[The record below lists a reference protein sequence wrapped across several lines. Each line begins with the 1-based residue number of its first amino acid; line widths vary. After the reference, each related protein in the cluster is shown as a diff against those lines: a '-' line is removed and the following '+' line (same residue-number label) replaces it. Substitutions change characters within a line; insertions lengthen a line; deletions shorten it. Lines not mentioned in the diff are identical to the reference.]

1 MAKQLI
7 NVGTTP
13 NDGTGDTLR
22 DAGIKVNNT
31 LTELY
36 DALGTTAGATTL
48 KITTA
53 GATAV
58 GDALRWNGTSFAP
71 AAVVADTNTTYG
83 ISSET
88 ATGGVNLRL
97 TGSDASTD
105 NVKIASGTNVSVV
118 RTDADTITVN
128 STDTNTT
135 YNLTTEQLFAGQITL
150 RLNSANPSGTND
162 IALIQGDG
170 ITLTS
175 SANSNLQINN
185 AGVRSVN
192 GQTGAIFMQPAI
204 TFSFGGTGTTNYT
217 VTGPGLAAAGEA
229 DPTLFLYRGFT
240 YRFTTTIASQILEIL
255 DSSNVAPAAAF
266 ISSTGATRNEADQN
280 ETVTFTV
287 PMSAT
292 PGNSFK
298 YRSKSNPATML
309 GTITVV

>member
-36 DALGTTAGATTL
+36 DALGTTAGATSL

-53 GATAV
+53 GASN
-58 GDALRWNGTSFAP
+58 GDALRWNGTTFAP

-118 RTDADTITVN
+118 RTDANTITVN

-150 RLNSANPSGTND
+150 RLNSTNPSGTND

-170 ITLTS
+170 ISLTS

-185 AGVRSVN
+185 AGVRSAN
-192 GQTGAIFMQPAI
+192 GQTGVIFVHPAI
-204 TFSFGGTGTTNYT
+204 EFSFGGAGPTNYT
-217 VTGPGLAAAGEA
+217 VTGSGLAAAGEA

-240 YRFTTTIASQILEIL
+240 YRFTTTIAGQILEIL

-266 ISSTGATRNEADQN
+266 ISSTGPTRNEADQN
-280 ETVTFTV
+280 QTVTFTI
-287 PMSAT
+287 PMSAAT
-292 PGNSFK
+292 GNTFK
-298 YRSKSNPATML
+298 YRSKTNPATML

>member
-53 GATAV
+53 GASN
-58 GDALRWNGTSFAP
+58 GDALRWNGTTFAP
-71 AAVVADTNTTYG
+71 AAVVADTNTTYV

-88 ATGGVNLRL
+88 ATGGANLRL
-97 TGSDASTD
+97 TGSDSSTD
-105 NVKIASGTNVSVV
+105 NVKIASGTNMSVV
-118 RTDADTITVN
+118 RTDANTITLN

-162 IALIQGDG
+162 IAIIQGDG
-170 ITLTS
+170 ISLTS
-175 SANSNLQINN
+175 SLNSNLQITNS
-185 AGVRSVN
+185 GVRSVN

-204 TFSFGGTGTTNYT
+204 TFSFGGSGTTNYT

-280 ETVTFTV
+280 ETVTFTI

>member
-36 DALGTTAGATTL
+36 DALGATAGATTL
-48 KITTA
+48 KVSTS
-53 GATAV
+53 GASN
-58 GDALRWNGTSFAP
+58 GDALRWNGTQFAP

-105 NVKIASGTNVSVV
+105 NVKFASGTNVSLV
-118 RTDADTITVN
+118 RTDANTVTVN

-162 IALIQGDG
+162 IAIIQGDG
-170 ITLTS
+170 ISLTS
-175 SANSNLQINN
+175 SLNSNLQINN

-192 GQTGAIFMQPAI
+192 GQTGVIFMQPAI
-204 TFSFGGTGTTNYT
+204 TFSFGGSTSLAYT
-217 VTGPGLAAAGEA
+217 VTGSGFPTAGTDNA
-229 DPTLFLYRGFT
+229 TIYVNRGQT
-240 YRFTTTIASQILEIL
+240 YRFINTRSGHSLQIL
-255 DSSNVAPAAAF
+255 DSSNVSPGAPF
-266 ISSTGATRNEADQN
+266 VTSTGAIAANEADQN
-280 ETVTFTV
+280 EIVTFTV
-287 PMSAT
+287 PMAAAT
-292 PGNSFK
+292 GNTFK
-298 YRSKSNPATML
+298 YRCKIHTGVMVGIIA
-309 GTITVV
+309 VV

>member
-36 DALGTTAGATTL
+36 DALGTVAGATSL

-53 GATAV
+53 GASN
-58 GDALRWNGTSFAP
+58 GDALRWNGTTFAP

-170 ITLTS
+170 ISLTS
-175 SANSNLQINN
+175 SLNSNLQITNS
-185 AGVRSVN
+185 GVRSAN
-192 GQTGAIFMQPAI
+192 GLTGAIFVHPAI
-204 TFSFGGTGTTNYT
+204 TFSFGGTGPTNYT
-217 VTGPGLAAAGEA
+217 VTGSGLAAAGEA
-229 DPTLFLYRGFT
+229 DPTLFVYRGHT
-240 YRFTTTIASQILEIL
+240 YRFTTTIAGEILEIL

-280 ETVTFTV
+280 QTVTFTI
-287 PMSAT
+287 PMSAAT
-292 PGNSFK
+292 GNTFK
-298 YRSKSNPATML
+298 YRSKTNPATML
-309 GTITVV
+309 GIITVV

>member
-53 GATAV
+53 GASN
-58 GDALRWNGTSFAP
+58 GDALRWNGTTFAP
-71 AAVVADTNTTYG
+71 AAVVADTNTTYS

-88 ATGGVNLRL
+88 VTGGANLRL
-97 TGSDASTD
+97 TGSDSSTD

-118 RTDADTITVN
+118 RTDANTITLN

-162 IALIQGDG
+162 IAIIQGDG
-170 ITLTS
+170 ITLS
-175 SANSNLQINN
+175 SSLNSNLQITNS
-185 AGVRSVN
+185 GVRSVN

-204 TFSFGGTGTTNYT
+204 TFSFGGSGTTNYT

>member
-53 GATAV
+53 GASN
-58 GDALRWNGTSFAP
+58 GDALRWNGTTFAP

-97 TGSDASTD
+97 TGSDSTTD

-170 ITLTS
+170 ISLTS

-255 DSSNVAPAAAF
+255 DSSDVAPAAAF